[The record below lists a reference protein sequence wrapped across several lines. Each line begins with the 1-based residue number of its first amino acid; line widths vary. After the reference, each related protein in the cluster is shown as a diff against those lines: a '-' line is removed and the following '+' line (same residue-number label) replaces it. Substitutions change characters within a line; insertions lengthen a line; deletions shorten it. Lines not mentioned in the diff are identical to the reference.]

1 MQLIGSD
8 RTPKKLK
15 MVKNHEEL
23 VKACGELDLNALRT
37 EANQVYKSYLHSM
50 KSIEDEAIQWA
61 TQVKDKLRAEKMKC
75 PMPPRTPTLKRNN
88 RKRKIPD
95 KAEVEEKENSLAVH
109 RKVRGAAQAAASK
122 FHDQLH
128 VPVKLRRPTEKL
140 EKPKAVK
147 KVRVVST
154 TSDSDDFDDTAS
166 VASSAPSTRARTAK
180 TQKKNEPES
189 ENEAEPPKMATRGRA
204 KAAEGK
210 KAKKPVKKRK
220 LARQISESEPEE
232 EEVTNPTPDETA
244 TDMPSSQEEDQRD
257 KTPEDQPVKSKKII
271 MSREVRI
278 KNAETE
284 SPLEEESDK
293 QESSPQ
299 KPAQKRR
306 SSRNKRQEAAA
317 QLPSKAA
324 DLKALTPHIAGK
336 VKERVMAV
344 EQSLQKGYPRTLLK
358 EPTVATPHSPAK
370 WLKAPKERISEQ
382 ESTSDI
388 FSSDTEA
395 SSSPSHKLRKKSVP
409 STVVRPL
416 LSNTSTLPRSK
427 QLSTNTI
434 GRSRI
439 VTGKVFTLDA
449 QREQAQQI
457 AQELEKK
464 KELERQQ
471 REEKML
477 EAQKKKEELLKQRM
491 EEKKKINEER
501 QNKVRMMQ
509 EQRQKKMEEK
519 EEQRRLKEVKEKEL
533 KEHKASKLQEL
544 KSKRAEKK
552 KLEEVKK
559 EEDEKRKRVDEKR
572 KEEEDRKKEEDDKRK
587 KLQEERRKKEEEE
600 RKAAAAKKALEAK
613 KAQMNVTAT
622 MSKEPAA
629 ASSNMNS
636 TFTKSKEVVPET
648 PKPKAVTR
656 IAQIE
661 SYDVTPSRD
670 EMPPQQRKSE
680 NNYGIDEVDEGDS
693 SDDDEKPKKQ
703 VPHWAERMKNN
714 IHLDCADYVKVPLRN
729 NLFGTRVFKPTI
741 QDLFGVGARPLTRRS
756 SAVWNTPPNLHH
768 MTLNASM
775 LGVLNE

>member
-1 MQLIGSD
+1 
-8 RTPKKLK
+8 

-23 VKACGELDLNALRT
+23 VKACGQLNLNALRT
-37 EANQVYKSYLHSM
+37 EANKVYKNYLHSV
-50 KSIEDEAIQWA
+50 KSIEEEAIQWA
-61 TQVKDKLRAEKMKC
+61 NEVKNKLRAERRKC

-95 KAEVEEKENSLAVH
+95 KAEVEEKENSIAVH

-140 EKPKAVK
+140 EPAKMVAPKAVK
-147 KVRVVST
+147 KVRVMST
-154 TSDSDDFDDTAS
+154 TSDSDDFDDAAS

-180 TQKKNEPES
+180 TKKKNEPES

-220 LARQISESEPEE
+220 LARQFSESEPEE
-232 EEVTNPTPDETA
+232 QDVTNPTSDETA
-244 TDMPSSQEEDQRD
+244 TDMLSSQEEDLRE

-271 MSREVRI
+271 MSREVTI
-278 KNAETE
+278 KNAGTE
-284 SPLEEESDK
+284 SPLEGESDE

-299 KPAQKRR
+299 KPAQKRK

-370 WLKAPKERISEQ
+370 WLKAPKERVSEQ
-382 ESTSDI
+382 ESASDI

-439 VTGKVFTLDA
+439 VSGKVFTLDA

-533 KEHKASKLQEL
+533 KEHKASKFQEL
-544 KSKRAEKK
+544 KAKRAEKK

-559 EEDEKRKRVDEKR
+559 EDDEKRKRIDEKR
-572 KEEEDRKKEEDDKRK
+572 KEDEDRKKEEDDKRK
-587 KLQEERRKKEEEE
+587 KLQEERRKKEEDE
-600 RKAAAAKKALEAK
+600 RKAAAVKKAVEAK

-622 MSKEPAA
+622 ISKEPAA

-648 PKPKAVTR
+648 PKPKAVAR

-768 MTLNASM
+768 MTLNASL
-775 LGVLNE
+775 LGALNE